1 MIPKLRCTSV
11 LFILFLSTIGFS
23 APMQNIYGS
32 LTGTVTDE
40 SGAVIPGVSVT
51 ATNAGTGLTRSTVT
65 NERGTYLITSLPV
78 GQYTLTVELPGFKKE
93 VRGGITLQVDQTGRA
108 DFRLSVGNVTEVIE
122 VTAAAPLVASETSSV
137 GNVIDTTKV
146 VELPLNG
153 RDFKN
158 LALLVPNAMPTGQG
172 TTHSTRGGFNVAGS
186 REVSNN
192 FLLDGIDNNDPTVNL
207 FTLKPSIEIVQ
218 EFKVQTNSYSAES
231 GRYSGG
237 QINIMTKSGSNDF
250 HGSLFE
256 FYRSEKFDA
265 KNYFDKG
272 DAPIPPFK
280 RHQFG
285 GSLGGPIQ
293 KNKTHFF
300 GAFEGTRIDQ
310 SETLLATVPTAEF
323 VRGDFSSLLS
333 PTNPWTRR
341 ATQLTDPQTR
351 LPFPGN
357 IIPSA
362 RFDRVANL
370 VKAKYPA
377 ANRSVDPIINYLSNP
392 LSTDNTNQ
400 YSYRIDHQVTEKIR
414 TFMRHSISREKL
426 LDSYDHFHAPTKLP
440 GWGRIEPTNTQHI
453 VLNTTWVLTPK
464 TINELR
470 LGYNR
475 FQQTRSAINK
485 TDGVAETGI
494 GGLDPASQKGLNMG
508 YPYFNINGFDAIG
521 SSSGQPQQRQD
532 NTYQIVNNFSYI
544 TGSHAIK
551 AGFDLLRFE
560 EYDLI
565 NTNIRGDYRFNGQ
578 YTGFGFADFLLGFPN
593 QTSRLILPE
602 QYRYMFHYQHGFYL
616 QDDWKALSNLTINMG
631 LRYELDNPLRDV
643 YNRAGRFDPVKNQL
657 VLAKVKDN
665 RFDPAGGLKDL
676 VAKFYPS
683 NLTPIVHTDND
694 TVWRTDY
701 NNFAPRLGIAW
712 RPFNNNSTVV
722 RAGIGIFYD
731 GMVFGNGFAGFGP
744 SIVPFRFAQTFRAS
758 TTTPNITMGNP
769 FPENLVGAEISP
781 STMSDKYQ
789 MPYSQQMN
797 LGIERELANNLVFE
811 IGYVSNLGRR
821 LARSRNINQ
830 APPSALGFSS
840 SRRPFPWLG
849 NLSYRESTARSY
861 YHSMQMRLE
870 KRFSQGYSFLSSYTF
885 GKAID
890 DDSGSEGNGG
900 AGPQNHYDLRENKG
914 LSSFDVRHRWA
925 LSYTLEL
932 PFGIGKHFGSSWPKA
947 AQFALGGWE
956 IAGIATLQSGRPI
969 TVTFNGDNSG
979 SGQNSDRP
987 NLVGQANLPNDQRR
1001 VERWFNTD
1009 AFVMPA
1015 RGLFGS
1021 AGRGIITGPGLN
1033 NVDFSLKKDHKFHEQ
1048 HNIQFRAEFFNFFNH
1063 PTFQYPNRTV
1073 NSSQFGK
1080 ISGANT
1086 SRQIQFGLRYSF

>member
-1 MIPKLRCTSV
+1 MLHRFRYTG
-11 LFILFLSTIGFS
+11 LLLTLLLSTAVFS

-51 ATNAGTGLTRSTVT
+51 AANAGTGLTRSTVT
-65 NERGTYLITSLPV
+65 NERGSYLITSLPV
-78 GQYTLTVELPGFKKE
+78 GQYTITVELPGFKKE
-93 VRGGITLQVDQTGRA
+93 LRTGITLQVDQTGRE
-108 DFRLSVGNVTEVIE
+108 DFRLAVGNVTEVIE

-207 FTLKPSIEIVQ
+207 FTLKPSIEIIQ

-237 QINIMTKSGSNDF
+237 QINIMTKSGGNDW

-256 FYRSEKFDA
+256 FYRDEKFDA
-265 KNYFDKG
+265 KNYFDSG
-272 DAPIPPFK
+272 SAAIPPFT
-280 RHQFG
+280 RHQYG
-285 GSLGGPIQ
+285 GSLGGPIR

-300 GAFEGTRIDQ
+300 GAYEGIRIDQ
-310 SETLLATVPTAEF
+310 SETLLATVPTADF
-323 VRGDFSSLLS
+323 VRGDFSALLS

-341 ATQLTDPQTR
+341 STQLVDPVTR
-351 LPFPGN
+351 QPFARN
-357 IIPSA
+357 IIPEA
-362 RFDRVANL
+362 RFDRVAKL
-370 VKAKYPA
+370 VKAKYPSS
-377 ANRSVDPIINYLSNP
+377 NRTVDPIVNFLSNP
-392 LSTDNTNQ
+392 LSTDDTNQ
-400 YSYRIDHQVTEKIR
+400 YSYRIDHQITDKLR
-414 TFMRHSISREKL
+414 TFLRHSVSREKL

-440 GWGRIEPTNTQHI
+440 GWGRIEPTNTQHV
-453 VLNTTWVLTPK
+453 VLNTSWVINPRI
-464 TINELR
+464 INELR

-485 TDGVAETGI
+485 TDGVAEYAI
-494 GGLDPASQKGLNMG
+494 GGLDPAAQKGLNLG
-508 YPYFNINGFDAIG
+508 YPFFSINGFDAVG

-551 AGFDLLRFE
+551 AGLDLLRFE

-565 NTNIRGDYRFNGQ
+565 NSNIRGNFSFNGQ
-578 YTGFGFADFLLGFPN
+578 YSGFGFADFLLGYPN
-593 QTSRLILPE
+593 QTARLILPE
-602 QYRYMFHYQHGFYL
+602 QYRYMFHYQHGFYI
-616 QDDWKALSNLTINMG
+616 QDDWKALPTLTINMG
-631 LRYELDNPLRDV
+631 VRYEIDAPLRDV

-657 VLAKVKDN
+657 VLARVKDA
-665 RFDPAGGLKDL
+665 RFDPARGLKEL
-676 VAKFYPS
+676 VDKFYPS
-683 NLTPIVHTDND
+683 NRTPIVYSDGD
-694 TVWRTDY
+694 TVWKTDY
-701 NNFAPRLGIAW
+701 NNWAPRLGLAW

-722 RAGIGIFYD
+722 RAGTGIFYD

-758 TTTPNITMGNP
+758 TSTPNVSMTNP
-769 FPENLVGAEISP
+769 FPESLVGAEISP
-781 STMSDKYQ
+781 STMGDTYR
-789 MPYSQQMN
+789 MPFSQQMN
-797 LGIERELANNLVFE
+797 LGIERELANNMVVE
-811 IGYVSNLGRR
+811 IGYVANLGKR

-830 APPSALGFSS
+830 APPNAAGFSAT
-840 SRRPFPWLG
+840 RRPFPWLG

-861 YHSMQMRLE
+861 YHSMQLRVE

-900 AGPQNHYDLRENKG
+900 AGPQDHYNLSQNKG
-914 LSSFDVRHRWA
+914 LSSFDVRHRYA
-925 LSYTLEL
+925 LSWTLEL
-932 PFGIGKHFGSSWPKA
+932 PFGRGKHFGADWPKA
-947 AQFALGGWE
+947 AQLVLGGWE
-956 IAGIATLQSGRPI
+956 IAGIATLQTGRPI

-987 NLVGQANLPNDQRR
+987 NLVGNANLPGGQRK
-1001 VERWFNTD
+1001 VGRWFNTD

-1015 RGLFGS
+1015 RGLFGN

-1033 NVDFSLKKDHKFHEQ
+1033 NVDFSLKKDHKFYEH
-1048 HNIQFRAEFFNFFNH
+1048 HNVQFRAEFFNFFNH
-1063 PTFQYPNRTV
+1063 PSFQYPNRIV
-1073 NSSQFGK
+1073 NNAQFGK
-1080 ISGANT
+1080 IFGANT